1 LTKAGACRDYARADT
16 APHRIAV
23 IDRSMRAEPLIGA
36 ASRPVRITQND
47 YPHDSD
53 RSVLKNAVECRTPK
67 LDSQGSVSVLHSG
80 RSRTMHR
87 SISTLNIAVM
97 SFCIANRRPSSE
109 ASFLKMPARK
119 QISNLPLATRRLQAA
134 EMLLAGK
141 PVSCVADLFGL
152 SEVSVRKYKSLLEAG
167 GMGAIQQLR
176 EAGPRPRMSDEARRW
191 LVSTIKHSPKLLGFD
206 SEAWT
211 IDQLSIVIERHLDIR
226 YSHSHTSRIVRDLG
240 LTNHLLSRQH
250 SIHT

>member
-1 LTKAGACRDYARADT
+1 LTKAGSSRDYARADT

-23 IDRSMRAEPLIGA
+23 IDRSMRAESLIGP

-47 YPHDSD
+47 YPNDPD
-53 RSVLKNAVECRTPK
+53 RSVLEKCGRMPNSQTRPTRVGQQRTLADYASK
-67 LDSQGSVSVLHSG
+67 HFYLEYRHNV
-80 RSRTMHR
+80 
-87 SISTLNIAVM
+87 I
-97 SFCIANRRPSSE
+97 CIANRHPSSE